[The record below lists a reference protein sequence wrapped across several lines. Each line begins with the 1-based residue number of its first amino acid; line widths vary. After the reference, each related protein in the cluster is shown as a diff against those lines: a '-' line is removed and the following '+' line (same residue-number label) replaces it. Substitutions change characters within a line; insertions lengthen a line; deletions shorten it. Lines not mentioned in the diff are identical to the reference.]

1 MKYTGRGI
9 LLTAALS
16 YVSIAGAQDQ
26 GESQGVFKTKSWR
39 DDFSV
44 SVGTKV
50 WFNQWTTW
58 DTRTVFASQID
69 VSGQTL
75 GAVPAGGFP
84 AGTFLVSTDN
94 SGNITNVANI
104 SGQTFG
110 GVAFPANTFV
120 AFDPSTAV
128 VSSDSD
134 GYEFVP
140 IPVISVK
147 YKDVFV
153 SASYFVDT
161 EYRFSSLGNLD
172 VDRREWDV
180 TAGYYILP
188 PYLALTAGYKDIQ
201 QEFGSLDVDE
211 FEVTGPTVGFV
222 GAVPMKWGFSL
233 YSNFAY
239 GFLQMESEAFK
250 FIPAPSTDDDRDSQY
265 WLAEGGIA
273 YTHDLSNLPAHLLL
287 NSATFY
293 AGYRHQQVETDIFDS
308 SDADDGVDTTRGM
321 VIGLNLAF

>member
-16 YVSIAGAQDQ
+16 YASIAGAQDQ

-58 DTRTVFASQID
+58 DFPETIENILVDFRGQFTALSFDTDGDDFPETFFDVNGNGVFD
-69 VSGQTL
+69 L
-75 GAVPAGGFP
+75 GDRVNLLADPLFQDR
-84 AGTFLVSTDN
+84 S
-94 SGNITNVANI
+94 I
-104 SGQTFG
+104 
-110 GVAFPANTFV
+110 GVTSF
-120 AFDPSTAV
+120 
-128 VSSDSD
+128 DSD

-161 EYRFSSLGNLD
+161 EYRFANLD

-180 TAGYYILP
+180 TTGYYVLP
-188 PYLALTAGYKDIQ
+188 PYFALTAGYKDIR
-201 QEFGSLDVDE
+201 QEFGALE
-211 FEVTGPTVGFV
+211 FDVTGPTVGFV

-239 GFLQMESEAFK
+239 GFLQMESARFRDDT
-250 FIPAPSTDDDRDSQY
+250 PTDDDRDSQY

-273 YTHDLSNLPAHLLL
+273 YTYDLSNLPAHLLL

-293 AGYRHQQVETDIFDS
+293 AGYRHQQVETDISDS
-308 SDADDGVDTTRGM
+308 SDTDDGLDITRGM